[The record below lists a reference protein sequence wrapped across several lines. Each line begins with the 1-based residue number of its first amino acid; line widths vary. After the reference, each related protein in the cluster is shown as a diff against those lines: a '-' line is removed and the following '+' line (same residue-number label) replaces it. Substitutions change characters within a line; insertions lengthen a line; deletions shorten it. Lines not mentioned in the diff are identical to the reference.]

1 MRGRRGGWPRRP
13 AGNAGDKSP
22 GQNIELNKFSDR
34 DYGETKSQIRRS
46 RKPNVDS
53 YNIIM

>member
-1 MRGRRGGWPRRP
+1 MGGRGGQP
-13 AGNAGDKSP
+13 GNAGDKSP
-22 GQNIELNKFSDR
+22 GRNIELNKFSYR
-34 DYGETKSQIRRS
+34 DYGETKSEIRRS